1 MNNNDTYPDDRLV
14 TILMEAEQELLRVAD
29 SLDRGDCLKAKSAAR
44 KLRLDANKAW
54 RDIADKQKSWL
65 CE

>member
-1 MNNNDTYPDDRLV
+1 
-14 TILMEAEQELLRVAD
+14 MEAEQELLRVAD

-54 RDIADKQKSWL
+54 RDIADKQKS
-65 CE
+65 